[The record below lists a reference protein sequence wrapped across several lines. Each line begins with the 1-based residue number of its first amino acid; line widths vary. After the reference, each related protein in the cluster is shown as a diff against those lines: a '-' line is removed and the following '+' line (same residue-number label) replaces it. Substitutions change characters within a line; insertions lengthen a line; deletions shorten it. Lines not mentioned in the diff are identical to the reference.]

1 MTMQTRIANLAAIAL
16 IFTLT
21 ACGAPMAEVSGT
33 VYIDGQILK
42 EGEIIFQETDNSVT
56 PAAVKIA
63 EGKYSVKMLPG
74 SKRIQIKASRP
85 TAKPDPVMGTA
96 AREAM
101 IAEEFNERTTLKMDV
116 TAGKHESVD
125 FQVKSIPRE

>member
-1 MTMQTRIANLAAIAL
+1 MNLLRTILAAL
-16 IFTLT
+16 TLCVT
-21 ACGAPMAEVSGT
+21 LSACGTPMAEVSGT
-33 VYIDGQILK
+33 VYVDDQILK
-42 EGEIIFQETDNSVT
+42 EGEIIFQEVDNSKAPVSN
-56 PAAVKIA
+56 KIID
-63 EGKYSVKMLPG
+63 GKYSLKMVPG

-116 TAGKHESVD
+116 TTGKHDNVD
-125 FQVKSIPRE
+125 FKVKSILRDP